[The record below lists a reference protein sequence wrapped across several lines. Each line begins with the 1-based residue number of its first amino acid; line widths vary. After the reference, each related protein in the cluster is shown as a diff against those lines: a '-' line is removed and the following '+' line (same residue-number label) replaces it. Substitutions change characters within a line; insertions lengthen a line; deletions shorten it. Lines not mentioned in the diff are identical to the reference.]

1 MSPRAALRLETL
13 DFREVYDYVPGK
25 ADWLAH
31 PLPRE
36 GRLAAKPRAGD
47 LVRQDVV
54 RCRLEAPIEDLGKEI
69 DASEYGFAL
78 VVGDDDV
85 LLGRIRKS
93 AVRQATGTAEAI
105 MEPGPSTIRPD
116 TSIEHVEHTMHEH
129 DLKTMLVSTPEG
141 RLLGVIRREDVGSA
155 TAQED

>member
-47 LVRQDVV
+47 LVRQDVPT
-54 RCRLEAPIEDLGKEI
+54 CRLDDQVKEVRHKIEASD
-69 DASEYGFAL
+69 YGFAL
-78 VVGDDDV
+78 VLGGDDV
-85 LLGRIRKS
+85 LLGRVRKS
-93 AVRQATGTAEAI
+93 AIGQARGTAETV
-105 MEPGPSTIRPD
+105 MEPGPS
-116 TSIEHVEHTMHEH
+116 
-129 DLKTMLVSTPEG
+129 
-141 RLLGVIRREDVGSA
+141 
-155 TAQED
+155 